1 MEDFAGAGSERAVGV
16 QGDLA
21 PTGTRSDIRQRELLP
36 PGYTPQDAN
45 ALSFDPR
52 LAFELALGVAD
63 ARGTFAKY
71 GYSQDQAVAL
81 LSDPIFGAKIREY
94 KAEVT
99 DKGLS
104 FKLKAKL
111 QAEDMLTVS
120 YMLVNNS
127 ETPAPVRADLIKW
140 TAKMAG
146 LEPTPAQGTGQGSG
160 AFQLSISFAGQDKP
174 EMTISTQRP
183 AIEAEVVEVQ

>member
-1 MEDFAGAGSERAVGV
+1 MDSTGAGSELVVGA

-21 PTGTRSDIRQRELLP
+21 PTGTREDIRQRQLMP
-36 PGYTPQDAN
+36 AGYAPEDAN
-45 ALSFDPR
+45 EITFDPR
-52 LAFELALGVAD
+52 LPFELALGVSNVRA
-63 ARGTFAKY
+63 TFLKY
-71 GYSQDQAVAL
+71 GYDDAQARVL
-81 LSDPIFGAKIREY
+81 LADPVFGAKVREY
-94 KAEVT
+94 KAEIT
-99 DKGLS
+99 EKGLS

-111 QAEDMLTVS
+111 QAEDFLTVS

-146 LEPTPAQGTGQGSG
+146 LEPAPNAATGGGGG

-183 AIEAEVVEVQ
+183 AIEAEAVEVP